1 MERRPG
7 DGAQD
12 GGDAVPPMERRPG
25 GGGHWRPSTPRASVG
40 HVESGAR
47 PTDDVAPEPLKLW
60 RLVDRLVL
68 VAPIRF
74 ALGAVCTLLAWAAGA
89 RGAVAALSFAL
100 GCVGL
105 AVVALS
111 DRRAV
116 FLGRPEHVPVPDGAL
131 YPGRLETALAAC
143 LPSTVALT
151 VFSLIAL
158 LFEQTLAA
166 LLAGGIAGL
175 GLAGLVSGLRLAV
188 EEREEQMELFV
199 ASGSRLVYE
208 RPCETVS

>member
-1 MERRPG
+1 VSTGIHSTEN
-7 DGAQD
+7 
-12 GGDAVPPMERRPG
+12 DAP
-25 GGGHWRPSTPRASVG
+25 A
-40 HVESGAR
+40 
-47 PTDDVAPEPLKLW
+47 PLKLW

-89 RGAVAALSFAL
+89 RGSVAAVAFAL
-100 GCVGL
+100 GSIGL

-116 FLGRPEHVPVPDGAL
+116 LLGRPQHVPVPGDAL
-131 YPGRLETALAAC
+131 FAGKLETALAAC
-143 LPSTVALT
+143 VPSTVALT

-158 LFEQTLAA
+158 LVEPTLAA

-175 GLAGLVSGLRLAV
+175 GLAGLVSGLRLV
-188 EEREEQMELFV
+188 LQQHETRVELFV
-199 ASGSRLVYE
+199 AKGLRLVYE
-208 RPCETVS
+208 RPAETAS

>member
-1 MERRPG
+1 LWLWLCVRSG
-7 DGAQD
+7 L
-12 GGDAVPPMERRPG
+12 
-25 GGGHWRPSTPRASVG
+25 STRRASVDG
-40 HVESGAR
+40 M
-47 PTDDVAPEPLKLW
+47 PTGGRSTDAVSAGPPKLW

-74 ALGAVCTLLAWAAGA
+74 ALGAVCALLAWAVGA
-89 RGAVAALSFAL
+89 RGAVAAVSFAL

-105 AVVALS
+105 AAAALS

-116 FLGRPEHVPVPDGAL
+116 LLGRPERVPVPDDAL
-131 YPGRLETALAAC
+131 VAGRLETALAAC

-158 LFEQTLAA
+158 LFEPTLAA

-175 GLAGLVSGLRLAV
+175 GLAGLVSGLRLALQ
-188 EEREEQMELFV
+188 EREEQQELFV
-199 ASGSRLVYE
+199 AKGSRLIYE
-208 RPCETVS
+208 RPLETAS

>member
-1 MERRPG
+1 
-7 DGAQD
+7 
-12 GGDAVPPMERRPG
+12 VP
-25 GGGHWRPSTPRASVG
+25 AA
-40 HVESGAR
+40 AR
-47 PTDDVAPEPLKLW
+47 PPGPVAPEPPKLW

-74 ALGAVCTLLAWAAGA
+74 ALGVGCALLAWAAGA
-89 RGAVAALSFAL
+89 QGSVTAVSFAL

-105 AVVALS
+105 ALVALS

-116 FLGRPEHVPVPDGAL
+116 LLGRPERVLVPDDAL
-131 YPGRLETALAAC
+131 YGGRLETALAAC

-158 LFEQTLAA
+158 LFEPTLAA

-175 GLAGLVSGLRLAV
+175 GLAGLVSGLRLSLQ
-188 EEREEQMELFV
+188 EREEQVELFV
-199 ASGSRLVYE
+199 AKGPRRVYE
-208 RPCETVS
+208 RALGDRS